1 MLGNAAYSSRCSKC
15 EEQLLNDGALSSA
28 SVVIPGRGA
37 KLLGGSIRTELTR
50 DELSAVLLEGFF
62 PVVESSAR
70 PVVRARAG
78 LAQMGLPYASDA
90 AITRHLAAFLGRQLA
105 SLEQLAG
112 FRPPSMEGGMLRP
125 TAVLFNGGVMKG
137 AALRERLLS
146 TLRGWVERDG
156 GALRVL
162 EGNDLDLAVAR
173 GAAAYGYS
181 RRGKGVRIRG
191 GTARSYYV
199 GIESS
204 MPAVPGFEPPIT
216 ALCVAPF
223 GMEEGTR
230 VELPPQ
236 ELAVVVGEPVRFR
249 FFSSSQRRAD
259 RAGTLL
265 ESWGDD
271 ELEEVS
277 PIEITLPAEG
287 RSPGQMVPIRLD
299 ASVTEVGTLLLEAV
313 PENELTK
320 GERWKIELSVR
331 GDVG

>member
-1 MLGNAAYSSRCSKC
+1 MA
-15 EEQLLNDGALSSA
+15 
-28 SVVIPGRGA
+28 
-37 KLLGGSIRTELTR
+37 
-50 DELSAVLLEGFF
+50 
-62 PVVESSAR
+62 
-70 PVVRARAG
+70 
-78 LAQMGLPYASDA
+78 
-90 AITRHLAAFLGRQLA
+90 
-105 SLEQLAG
+105 
-112 FRPPSMEGGMLRP
+112 GGMLRP

-137 AALRERLLS
+137 GALRDRLLS

-156 GALRVL
+156 GTLRVL
-162 EGNDLDLAVAR
+162 DGNDLDLAVAR
-173 GAAAYGYS
+173 GAAAYGFS

-249 FFSSSQRRAD
+249 FFSSSSRRAD
-259 RAGTLL
+259 RAGALL
-265 ESWGDD
+265 EGWSDD
-271 ELEEVS
+271 ELDEVS

-287 RSPGQMVPIRLD
+287 RHPGQMVPIRLES
-299 ASVTEVGTLLLEAV
+299 SVTEVGTLLIEAV
-313 PENELTK
+313 PEQASAPN
-320 GERWKIELSVR
+320 ERWKIELSVR
-331 GDVG
+331 GELPHRVRFARFKAFASIIRVISLHCARSSSVAFQSVKWHVGAPAGMVLSKRTSKPQRPENSCAASIIPCTK